1 MLAETVKKLTTPP
14 GVIVAADESPKSMK
28 ARFEAVGIP
37 DSLEK
42 RAEWRILIAT
52 APIGA
57 AGAAGVILH
66 PEMLDFPEVVDGLKK
81 QSIEIVVKID
91 AGLSPLLDDPIEQ
104 VTLYAENIAEKL
116 KAWKD
121 KGASATKFRSVFTI
135 TEKTPTDA
143 CIKENANVQAILAKA
158 SQDAGLVPMVEPE
171 VIRTGAHTIARDEEV
186 TAKIHKVIFQ
196 AVKDAGVDLTTTILK
211 PNMITPGEASTEEVT
226 PEQVAQA
233 TLRVLSA
240 APKELAGINF
250 LSGGIAD
257 DLAESYLNAICK
269 MAKEQ
274 GITNISASFGRAV
287 VATPLKIWKGEEANK
302 AAAQASV
309 AERVKRCSMARIG
322 ELAS

>member
-1 MLAETVKKLTTPP
+1 MIEDVVKKLTTPP

-28 ARFEAVGIP
+28 ARFDAVGIP

-42 RAEWRILIAT
+42 RAEWRTLIAT

-66 PEMLDFPEVVDGLKK
+66 PEMLDFPEVVEGLKK
-81 QSIEIVVKID
+81 QGIEIVVKID
-91 AGLSPLLDDPIEQ
+91 GGLSPLLDDPIEQ
-104 VTLYAENIAEKL
+104 VTLYAADIAEKL

-121 KGASATKFRSVFTI
+121 KGASATKFRSVFTV

-171 VIRTGAHTIARDEEV
+171 VVRTGAHGIARDEEV
-186 TAKIHKVIFQ
+186 TTRIHKIVFEAVQ
-196 AVKDAGVDLTTTILK
+196 AAGVNLATTILK
-211 PNMITPGEASTEEVT
+211 PNMITPGETSN
-226 PEQVAQA
+226 EQVSAQQVAEA
-233 TLRVLSA
+233 TLRVLSQ

-257 DLAESYLNAICK
+257 DLAESYLNEICK
-269 MAKEQ
+269 QAKEQ

-287 VATPLKIWKGEEANK
+287 VATPLKIWKGDAANT
-302 AAAQASV
+302 AAAQESV
-309 AERVKRCSMARIG
+309 VERVKRCSMARQGI
-322 ELAS
+322 LSS